1 MHIQSVSSFF
11 YAIAVFTAFTLGA
24 AVSSQAQTQSVLYAF
39 TGQSDGASP
48 QAGLTRDAAGNLYGI
63 AGDAVFELSPISGGG
78 FTFNTIFTLTDGRSP
93 LSSLVFDAAGNL
105 YGSTAL
111 GGTGLCDRGQGCG
124 LIFELSP
131 VSGSWVETVLYNFT
145 GGSDGAA
152 PSGNLVFDSAGNLY
166 GTTGSGG
173 YLPCG
178 TGQGCGTVFKLS
190 PASGGWTESVVYA
203 FRDGIDGGFPLGGVI
218 ADAAGNLYGTA
229 SKGGALNIEDC
240 GCGVVFSLA
249 HTSATTW
256 TKSVIHRF
264 TGGADGSHPSGGL
277 TLDAKGNLYG
287 TSEEGG
293 THSFGTV
300 FRLSPPHVGGRAFFL
315 LHTFAFTDGSMPGSS
330 LAIDAVGNL
339 FGTTVEGGNAPHGGI
354 GFGVVFKLSPKAN
367 GTWTDTTLYKFTDG
381 SDGGAPSGNL
391 VLDGSGNVFG
401 VTETGGNP
409 TDCSGI
415 GCGVVYQ
422 IAP

>member
-173 YLPCG
+173 YLP
-178 TGQGCGTVFKLS
+178 
-190 PASGGWTESVVYA
+190 
-203 FRDGIDGGFPLGGVI
+203 
-218 ADAAGNLYGTA
+218 
-229 SKGGALNIEDC
+229 
-240 GCGVVFSLA
+240 
-249 HTSATTW
+249 
-256 TKSVIHRF
+256 
-264 TGGADGSHPSGGL
+264 
-277 TLDAKGNLYG
+277 
-287 TSEEGG
+287 
-293 THSFGTV
+293 
-300 FRLSPPHVGGRAFFL
+300 
-315 LHTFAFTDGSMPGSS
+315 
-330 LAIDAVGNL
+330 
-339 FGTTVEGGNAPHGGI
+339 
-354 GFGVVFKLSPKAN
+354 
-367 GTWTDTTLYKFTDG
+367 
-381 SDGGAPSGNL
+381 
-391 VLDGSGNVFG
+391 
-401 VTETGGNP
+401 
-409 TDCSGI
+409 
-415 GCGVVYQ
+415 
-422 IAP
+422 